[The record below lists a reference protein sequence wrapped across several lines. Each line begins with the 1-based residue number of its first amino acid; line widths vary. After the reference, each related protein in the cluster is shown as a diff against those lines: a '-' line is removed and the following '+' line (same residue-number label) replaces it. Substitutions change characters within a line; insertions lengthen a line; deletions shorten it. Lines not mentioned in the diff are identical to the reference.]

1 MITIF
6 AIIFLL
12 LFIAATLYL
21 IKLLSDKRKVE
32 TQLHATALYINKCE
46 TDIKSITSLAEKY
59 REENLLL
66 RTETARLQERLD
78 NTTREIDIIKHS
90 SEEERKNKNEM
101 RELAET
107 HFKILAHEIM
117 TTQTAVIREQNQH
130 QLDNILNPLKENID
144 RFRKDV
150 TECYSSEARERFS
163 LQQHIKELIEA
174 NAAIGKEAR
183 ELTTALKGN
192 SKVQGD
198 WGELVLET
206 ILENS
211 GLQKGEEFF
220 IQVTTDDN
228 GKTLRDEQ
236 GYGLRPDVIIK
247 YPGADGGV
255 IVIDSKVSL
264 NAFVEYVNA
273 ETDEKRE
280 QYARQHITSV
290 TKHINE
296 LAGKKYQEYIGKSR
310 LDFVMMF
317 IPNEAAYAAALSIE
331 PTLWQKAYDKQVLLV
346 SPTQLVGSLRL
357 IKQLWTQDRQA
368 QNAFEIAKKSG
379 AMYDKFVGFIADM
392 EKIERALTNA
402 HSSYKDA
409 MNKLRDGKGSLIGRA
424 EKLRQLGI
432 SNSKNL
438 SSNLLTDD
446 LD

>member
-1 MITIF
+1 MTTIF
-6 AIIFLL
+6 TIIFLL
-12 LFIAATLYL
+12 LIIAETIYL
-21 IKLLSDKRKVE
+21 IKLISDKRKIE
-32 TQLHATALYINKCE
+32 AQLQVTSKYVSKCE
-46 TDIKSITSLAEKY
+46 ADMNAVNSQSEKY
-59 REENLLL
+59 REENIRLN
-66 RTETARLQERLD
+66 TETARLQERLD
-78 NTTREIDIIKHS
+78 NAAREIEIIKQS
-90 SEEERKNKNEM
+90 NEEERKNKNDM

-107 HFKILAHEIM
+107 NFKLLAHEIM

-130 QLDNILNPLKENID
+130 QLNNILTPLKENID

-150 TECYSSEARERFS
+150 NECYSSEARERFS

-220 IQVTTDDN
+220 IQVTTDEN
-228 GKTLRDEQ
+228 GRTLRDEE

-280 QYARQHITSV
+280 QYARQHVASV

-357 IKQLWTQDRQA
+357 IKQLWTQDCQA

-379 AMYDKFVGFIADM
+379 AMYDKFVGFITDM

-402 HSSYKDA
+402 QTSYKDA
-409 MNKLRDGKGSLIGRA
+409 MNKLRDGKGSLIGKA

-438 SSNLLTDD
+438 SGNILPDD

>member
-1 MITIF
+1 MTTIF
-6 AIIFLL
+6 TIIFLL
-12 LFIAATLYL
+12 LIIAETIYV
-21 IKLLSDKRKVE
+21 IKLISDKRKIE
-32 TQLHATALYINKCE
+32 AQLQVTSKYVNKCE
-46 TDIKSITSLAEKY
+46 ADINAVNSQSEKY
-59 REENLLL
+59 REENIRLN
-66 RTETARLQERLD
+66 TETARLQERLD
-78 NTTREIDIIKHS
+78 NAAREIEIIKQS
-90 SEEERKNKNEM
+90 NEEERKNKNDM

-107 HFKILAHEIM
+107 NFKLLAHEIM

-130 QLDNILNPLKENID
+130 QLNNILTPLKENID

-150 TECYSSEARERFS
+150 NECYSSEARERFS

-183 ELTTALKGN
+183 DLTTALKGN

-220 IQVTTDDN
+220 IQVTTDEN
-228 GKTLRDEQ
+228 GRTLRDEE

-247 YPGADGGV
+247 YPGADGGM

-264 NAFVEYVNA
+264 NAFIEYVNA

-280 QYARQHITSV
+280 KYARQHVASV
-290 TKHINE
+290 IKHINE
-296 LAGKKYQEYIGKSR
+296 LSGKKYQEYIGKSR

-317 IPNEAAYAAALSIE
+317 IPNEAAYAAALSLE

-379 AMYDKFVGFIADM
+379 AMYDKFVGFITDM

-402 HSSYKDA
+402 QTSYKDA

-438 SSNLLTDD
+438 SGNILPDD